1 MLLREVYLHPN
12 GQIPA
17 YEWRFGD
24 VNPPVQAFAAL
35 TMYGNDKQ
43 KYGSGDKNFLKLV
56 FQKLL
61 LNFSWWA
68 NRKDPSG
75 RNLFEGGFLG
85 LDNIGVFDRSQP
97 LPHWWLPGTGRRN
110 GVDGAVLPEYARDRP
125 RVGYG
130 RRYL

>member
-12 GQIPA
+12 GQIPR

-35 TMYGNDKQ
+35 TMYSNDKE
-43 KYGSGDKNFLKLV
+43 KYGAGDKAFLKLV

-75 RNLFEGGFLG
+75 RNLFEG
-85 LDNIGVFDRSQP
+85 IPRS
-97 LPHWWLPGTGRRN
+97 R
-110 GVDGAVLPEYARDRP
+110 
-125 RVGYG
+125 
-130 RRYL
+130 